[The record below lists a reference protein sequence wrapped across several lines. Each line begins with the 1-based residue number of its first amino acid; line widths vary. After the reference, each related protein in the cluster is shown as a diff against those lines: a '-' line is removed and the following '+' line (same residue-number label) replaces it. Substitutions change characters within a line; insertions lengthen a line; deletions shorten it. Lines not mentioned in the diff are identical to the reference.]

1 MGVDSSEV
9 REVSSA
15 LPDDEPAWT
24 EEEAK
29 LSAPYSYIRTWER
42 LLEGQH
48 LSGRTKFNGPSGM
61 RAKVVAHMEAE
72 GIAVARERFL
82 NGIMQ
87 NGEPYQPG

>member
-1 MGVDSSEV
+1 MGIDSFEV
-9 REVSSA
+9 RKVSSA

-48 LSGRTKFNGPSGM
+48 LSGRTKFNWPSGM

-72 GIAVARERFL
+72 GIDVARDRFL